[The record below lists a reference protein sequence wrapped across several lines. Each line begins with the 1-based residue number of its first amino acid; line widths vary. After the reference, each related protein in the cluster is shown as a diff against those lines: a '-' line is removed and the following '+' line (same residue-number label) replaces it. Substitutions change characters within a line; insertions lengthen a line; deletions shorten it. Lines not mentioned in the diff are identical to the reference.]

1 MKKSIL
7 FLALFICS
15 LGVFAQDFNTLDV
28 NSLQKAE
35 DYVQAEPQVLECS
48 NYLLSTP
55 HQKENM
61 NRLLAMQYILKWME
75 GTDYAFSIDAN
86 VVELTDGNNDLFGL
100 YMATMPK
107 VVLENKEA
115 NLSADE
121 VHNRVV
127 NLLVAYCKEEKN
139 NMKPTKKLKKLMK

>member
-1 MKKSIL
+1 M
-7 FLALFICS
+7 
-15 LGVFAQDFNTLDV
+15 
-28 NSLQKAE
+28 NSLQKME
-35 DYVQAEPQVLECS
+35 DYVQAEPKVLACS

-75 GTDYAFSIDAN
+75 GTDYTFSIDAK
-86 VVELTDGNNDLFGL
+86 VVELTDGNSDLFGL

-107 VVLENKEA
+107 VVLENKGT

-121 VHNRVV
+121 VHNQVFS
-127 NLLVAYCKEEKN
+127 LLVSYCKEEKN
-139 NMKPTKKLKKLMK
+139 NMKPTKKLKKLIK

>member
-1 MKKSIL
+1 MKKTIL

-15 LGVFAQDFNTLDV
+15 LGVFAQDFTTLDV
-28 NSLQKAE
+28 NSLQKME
-35 DYVQAEPQVLECS
+35 DYVQAEPKVLACS

-55 HQKENM
+55 HHKENM

-75 GTDYAFSIDAN
+75 GTDYTFSIDAN
-86 VVELTDGNNDLFGL
+86 VVELTDGNSDLFGL

-107 VVLENKEA
+107 VVLENKGT

-127 NLLVAYCKEEKN
+127 SLLVTYCKEEKN